1 MRLIDADALIE
12 QTDDK
17 YTFGDISRYEYDS
30 IVNALNFAP
39 TIEER
44 KTGKWID
51 GDKLMMMLA
60 DWWYSSF
67 GECETDEAKAIHAVM
82 NQVEDYIKRNQGEG
96 DSNDRQM

>member
-1 MRLIDADALIE
+1 MSRLIDADALIDK
-12 QTDDK
+12 TDD
-17 YTFGDISRYEYDS
+17 RYSLGEIGRRERDD
-30 IVNALNFAP
+30 IVNAVEFAP
-39 TIEER
+39 TIGER

-67 GECETDEAKAIHAVM
+67 GEDDTDEAKAIRAVM

-96 DSNDRQM
+96 EEE